1 MFRIRTINNDIYPR
15 DKAAIDQVKQILI
28 SHFPAVEPEKFDL
41 IPEQLKNP
49 LKYKFSVRIFVVE
62 NYSGLVKGFAMLY
75 YAPDINFCF
84 LDYIATSK
92 EVMAGGIGSA
102 LYQKVR
108 EEAQELEALGL
119 FFECLPD
126 RPEFC
131 ADKET
136 INDNKKRLKFY
147 ERFGARP
154 IINTLYELPVKKSD
168 TCPPHLVFDDLDRT
182 EKIQGKEL
190 RRIIAAILER
200 KYPDYC
206 PPEYRKKVL
215 DSIQE
220 GPVERRPYIYLKS
233 EPLAKTSEPIPHRRK
248 IFLVVNDKHSIHH
261 VRERGYV
268 ESPVRIESIRKE
280 ISKTGLFEEIKPQ
293 VFSEDHIR
301 KVHSAG
307 LVNYLIKVCENL
319 RNGQSVYPYVFP
331 IRNATKPPKD
341 RSVAAGYYCIDTF
354 TPINKN
360 AFLAA
365 KRAVDCVLTASQK
378 LLQDHP
384 LSYALVR
391 PPGHHAEKKAFG
403 GFCYFN
409 NVAIAAHFLS
419 EYGKVAI
426 LDIDYHHGN
435 GQQDVFYHRNDVLT
449 ISIHGHPSFAYP
461 YFTGF
466 EDEKGVGDGIGF
478 NANYPMPETCTTQV
492 YQGTLAKALRKI
504 KHYNPRFLLVSLG
517 LDIAK
522 GDPTGTWS
530 VTAKDFYKNG
540 LMIGEMKIPTLVVQ
554 EGGYKNL
561 SLGVNARHFFKGLWD
576 GRFSN
581 QTANNHKK

>member
-1 MFRIRTINNDIYPR
+1 MFRIRTITNDLYLR
-15 DKAAIDQVKQILI
+15 DKAAIEQVKQILV
-28 SHFPAVEPEKFDL
+28 SHFPAVDPKKFDL

-49 LKYKFSVRIFVVE
+49 LKYKFSVRVFVLE
-62 NYSGLVKGFAMLY
+62 NFSGFVKGFATLY

-92 EVMAGGIGSA
+92 DVITGGVGSA
-102 LYQKVR
+102 LYERVR
-108 EEAQELEALGL
+108 EESKELGAVGL

-126 RPEFC
+126 HPALC
-131 ADKET
+131 KDAGL
-136 INDNKKRLKFY
+136 INENKKRLKFY
-147 ERFGARP
+147 EKFGARP
-154 IINTLYELPVKKSD
+154 IINTLYELPVNESD
-168 TCPPHLVFDDLDRT
+168 TCAPLLVFDDLDRT
-182 EKIQGKEL
+182 EPLMGKIL
-190 RRIIAAILER
+190 RKIVAAILER

-206 PPEYRKKVL
+206 PAGYRKKVL
-215 DSIQE
+215 NSIQD
-220 GPVERRPYIYLKS
+220 GPVDRRPFLYRKS
-233 EPLAKTSEPIPHRRK
+233 EPANKNIADLPLRRR

-280 ISKTGLFEEIKPQ
+280 INKTGLFEEIKPLI
-293 VFSEDHIR
+293 FTEDHIR
-301 KVHSAG
+301 KVHSSG
-307 LVNYLIKVCENL
+307 LVNYLKKVCEDL
-319 RNGQSVYPYVFP
+319 KPGQSIYPYVFP

-360 AFLAA
+360 AYLAA

-378 LLQDHP
+378 LLEEHP

-391 PPGHHAEKKAFG
+391 PPGHHSEKKVFG

-409 NVAIAAHFLS
+409 NVAVAANFLS
-419 EYGKVAI
+419 EFGKVAI

-435 GQQDVFYHRNDVLT
+435 GQQDIFYHRNDVLT

-466 EDEKGVGDGIGF
+466 EDEKGIGDGAGF
-478 NANYPMPETCTTQV
+478 NTNYPLPEICTTAS
-492 YQGTLAKALRKI
+492 YQDTLIKALKKI
-504 KHYNPRFLLVSLG
+504 KTFSPRFLLVSLG
-517 LDIAK
+517 FDIGK

-530 VTAKDFYKNG
+530 LTAPDFYKNG
-540 LMIGEMKIPTLVVQ
+540 HLIGQMKIPTLVVQ
-554 EGGYKNL
+554 EGGYKNV
-561 SLGVNARHFFKGLWD
+561 SLGINARHFFKGLWD

-581 QTANNHKK
+581 NTTVNHKK